1 MTFVPIALMPQ
12 IMLAGIIAPLDNNI
26 KILLS
31 YLTLG
36 RWGTE
41 GFAHIQDG
49 AARELEKWTNEK
61 ADIPA
66 SVMVRVFN
74 PPAAGNKDNA
84 TEFATQGAMQQ
95 LNLYNDNTEMVS
107 LFPESFTGVLI
118 AITLINVLAFGGLL
132 LALRSKDKRFI

>member
-1 MTFVPIALMPQ
+1 
-12 IMLAGIIAPLDNNI
+12 
-26 KILLS
+26 
-31 YLTLG
+31 
-36 RWGTE
+36 
-41 GFAHIQDG
+41 
-49 AARELEKWTNEK
+49 
-61 ADIPA
+61 
-66 SVMVRVFN
+66 MVRVFN